1 MPENALRQ
9 IDPLQP
15 SEETKCT
22 TYNVGD
28 DLYSDTVF
36 SPEQQR
42 RAFRPLAQ

>member
-22 TYNVGD
+22 IYNVGD
-28 DLYSDTVF
+28 DLYSDTISLWNALAVF
-36 SPEQQR
+36 
-42 RAFRPLAQ
+42 AQDI